1 MDLFIADIKFL
12 ESYKVFLLNCFNHG
26 LLKYTLAL
34 NDPESYL
41 QNLITDAE
49 NTSTYLCIQ
58 NDVVLGA
65 IRYRHHTNRYIE
77 NVIGHVGYETKPSA
91 RGKGVAKFML
101 LWLQEN
107 VLTDNLIITCEV
119 DNIASQKVIESCGAQ
134 YINQIY
140 SPEKNSDVKR
150 FKLART

>member
-1 MDLFIADIKFL
+1 
-12 ESYKVFLLNCFNHG
+12 
-26 LLKYTLAL
+26 LAL

-41 QNLITDAE
+41 QNLIMDSE

-58 NDVVLGA
+58 DDVVLGA
-65 IRYRHHTNRYIE
+65 IRCRHHSNRYIE

-101 LWLQEN
+101 SWLQKN
-107 VLTDNLIITCEV
+107 VLTDNIIITCEV
-119 DNIASQKVIESCGAQ
+119 DNIASQKVIESCGAK

-140 SPEKNSDVKR
+140 SPEKNNDVKR
-150 FKLART
+150 FRLTRT